1 VLPTT
6 PLAGPVQVGDWIVD
20 PAKGTLRRG
29 NDTVQLDERPL
40 RLLLCLVRQAGEVLS
55 IETLLAQ
62 VWSDVVV
69 TPDSVYQAVTALRR
83 QLGDDSKQPL
93 YIATVPRRGYRLIA
107 TVSVPGVLPQA
118 STLPP
123 QAKAPSLRTMA
134 LGAVLLAASG
144 LAALAWHA
152 GSSVAAPASALHA
165 QARSIAVLPFE
176 DLTDEMSEEPFAD
189 GMAEELIT
197 RLSKVPG
204 LSLAP
209 PASSYMDK
217 DKQLNAREAA
227 KALHV
232 AFILDGSV
240 RKSGNTVR
248 VTARLTRASDGFV
261 AWSETYDRAWGD
273 KLKIQEDIASEAG
286 KALAAAIH

>member
-1 VLPTT
+1 MPLTT
-6 PLAGPVQVGDWIVD
+6 HHLGLVQVGDWTVD
-20 PAKGTLRRG
+20 PANGTLRRG
-29 NDTVQLDERPL
+29 SDTVQLDDRPL

-83 QLGDDSKQPL
+83 QLGDDSKHPL
-93 YIATVPRRGYRLIA
+93 YIVTVPRRGYRLIA
-107 TVSVPGVLPQA
+107 TVSYPDMGPQVPA
-118 STLPP
+118 PP
-123 QAKAPSLRTMA
+123 TQAKTASLRTLVLSA
-134 LGAVLLAASG
+134 ALLAASG
-144 LAALAWHA
+144 IGALAWHA
-152 GSSVAAPASALHA
+152 SSSVAAPASAMQA

-176 DLTDEMSEEPFAD
+176 DLTEDMNEEPFAD
-189 GMAEELIT
+189 GMAEELIA

-232 AFILDGSV
+232 AFVLDGSV
-240 RKSGNTVR
+240 RKSGHTLR

-261 AWSETYDRAWGD
+261 AWSETYDRTWGD

-286 KALAAAIH
+286 KALVATLH